1 MPKIPRNITDTSL
14 KNLEVIDNDET
25 VYSDPSRKGFLIT
38 INTEGRKT
46 FSYEYKINKNQR
58 TIFLGTHPVVSLEK
72 ARSKWLES
80 SKKVLDGKDVW
91 LYNNV
96 EALEDNISKED
107 NEDNISK
114 EDKTVS
120 RVLSEKEILLFWKRI
135 DSINQLSAITKLALK
150 LILLTGI
157 QKEDLLL
164 ATWDDININKRSWL
178 LNSKEKVFLNSLS
191 VEMLLEVQDFEHHTA
206 YSNTALKQAIIDSNN
221 KVINLSPN
229 TLDRALS
236 DKGCERLGI
245 NPFLPNDLAAT
256 HKQLV
261 KNNKQENLL
270 LDESGD
276 EFIAEYIKS
285 LIST

>member
-1 MPKIPRNITDTSL
+1 
-14 KNLEVIDNDET
+14 
-25 VYSDPSRKGFLIT
+25 
-38 INTEGRKT
+38 
-46 FSYEYKINKNQR
+46 
-58 TIFLGTHPVVSLEK
+58 VSLEK

-80 SKKVLDGKDVW
+80 SKKVLDGKDIW

-96 EALEDNISKED
+96 EALEDD
-107 NEDNISK
+107 ISK

-178 LNSKEKVFLNSLS
+178 LNSKEEVFLNSLS

-245 NPFLPNDLAAT
+245 NPFLPNDLAET

-261 KNNKQENLL
+261 KNNKREDLP
-270 LDESGD
+270 LDEGGG

-285 LIST
+285 LVST

>member
-14 KNLEVIDNDET
+14 KNLEVLDNDET
-25 VYSDPSRKGFLIT
+25 VYSDPSRKGFLIE
-38 INTEGRKT
+38 INSEGRKT

-58 TIFLGTHPVVSLEK
+58 KIFLGTHPTVSLEK

-96 EALEDNISKED
+96 EALEDDIP
-107 NEDNISK
+107 K

-178 LNSKEKVFLNSLS
+178 LNSKEEVFLNSLS

-245 NPFLPNDLAAT
+245 NPFLPNDLAET

-261 KNNKQENLL
+261 KNNKREDLP
-270 LDESGD
+270 LDEGGG

-285 LIST
+285 LVST

>member
-1 MPKIPRNITDTSL
+1 
-14 KNLEVIDNDET
+14 
-25 VYSDPSRKGFLIT
+25 
-38 INTEGRKT
+38 
-46 FSYEYKINKNQR
+46 
-58 TIFLGTHPVVSLEK
+58 VSLEK

-96 EALEDNISKED
+96 EALEDDIP
-107 NEDNISK
+107 K
-114 EDKTVS
+114 EDKIVS

-178 LNSKEKVFLNSLS
+178 LNSKEEVFLNSLS

-245 NPFLPNDLAAT
+245 NPFLPNDLAET

-261 KNNKQENLL
+261 KNNKREDLP
-270 LDESGD
+270 LDEGGG

-285 LIST
+285 LVST

>member
-14 KNLEVIDNDET
+14 KNLEVLDNDET
-25 VYSDPSRKGFLIT
+25 VYYDPSRKGFLIE
-38 INTEGRKT
+38 INSEGRKT

-58 TIFLGTHPVVSLEK
+58 QIFLGAHPGVSLEK

-96 EALEDNISKED
+96 EALEDDIP
-107 NEDNISK
+107 K

-178 LNSKEKVFLNSLS
+178 LNSKEEVFLNSLS

-245 NPFLPNDLAAT
+245 NPFLPNDLAET

-261 KNNKQENLL
+261 KNNKREDLP
-270 LDESGD
+270 LDKGGG

-285 LIST
+285 LVST